1 MLCFFKGI
9 FLFSSQ
15 GVNLR
20 SACESGKVT
29 YIDGLKLLAKAL
41 ADEDDEDSLE
51 ESTADTDSGDNNP
64 FANLRYIVNLKKLIG
79 SLSSDVFERRMSTAS
94 EPFPLLTCLNSTK
107 FVLLHVSVFALIETI
122 CLKIYS

>member
-1 MLCFFKGI
+1 MRCCFKVF

-41 ADEDDEDSLE
+41 ADGDEEDSLE
-51 ESTADTDSGDNNP
+51 QSTADSCSGDNNP
-64 FANLRYIVNLKKLIG
+64 FANLRYIVNLKKIIG
-79 SLSSDVFERRMSTAS
+79 SLSSVGFERCTSTGS
-94 EPFPLLTCLNSTK
+94 EPFSLLT
-107 FVLLHVSVFALIETI
+107 
-122 CLKIYS
+122 

>member
-1 MLCFFKGI
+1 MHCCFKGF

-41 ADEDDEDSLE
+41 TDGDGEDSLE
-51 ESTADTDSGDNNP
+51 QSTADSDSGDNNP
-64 FANLRYIVNLKKLIG
+64 FANLRYIVNLKKIIG
-79 SLSSDVFERRMSTAS
+79 SLSSFVFERCTSTGS
-94 EPFPLLTCLNSTK
+94 EPFSLLT
-107 FVLLHVSVFALIETI
+107 
-122 CLKIYS
+122 

>member
-1 MLCFFKGI
+1 MLCCFKGV
-9 FLFSSQ
+9 FLFSSK

-41 ADEDDEDSLE
+41 ADEDEEDSLE
-51 ESTADTDSGDNNP
+51 ESTADSDSGDNNP

-79 SLSSDVFERRMSTAS
+79 SFTHS
-94 EPFPLLTCLNSTK
+94 PLNRP
-107 FVLLHVSVFALIETI
+107 
-122 CLKIYS
+122 